1 MTLSVKT
8 FRYID
13 ELGDVSS
20 GYDTFIVDLWGVVH
34 DGHTLLPG
42 VLEMLESL
50 QAQEKTVVFLSN
62 APRRS
67 VALEEQLALMGLPR
81 ALYSRVYSSGEDA
94 FGALTS
100 QHRGKMCYPLSASL
114 HGPLLQDANAQI
126 VETLEEADFI
136 LNTGPIPLVLEEH
149 NTLLKQALSLG
160 TPMICVNPDVA
171 VMRGGVLSLCAG
183 ALAQVYEEMG
193 GQVHYHGKPFPEIY
207 QRLWESLGKPDKARI
222 LGIGDSVTTDIV
234 GAQNFGIDSVLV
246 MTGLEG
252 YALHVSQGFLPPKE
266 KLQALCDQKGALPT
280 YVAPGF
286 GVF

>member
-1 MTLSVKT
+1 MTLGEKT
-8 FRYID
+8 FQYID
-13 ELGDVSS
+13 DLGDISS
-20 GYDTFIVDLWGVVH
+20 NYDTFIVDLWGVIH
-34 DGHTLLPG
+34 DGHALLPG
-42 VLEMLESL
+42 VLEVLETL

-67 VALEEQLALMGLPR
+67 LALEEQLALMGLPR

-94 FGALTS
+94 FKALID

-126 VETLEEADFI
+126 AQTLEEADFI

-149 NTLLKQALSLG
+149 DDLLKKALSLEI
-160 TPMICVNPDVA
+160 PMICVNPDVA

-183 ALAQVYEEMG
+183 ALAKVYEEMG

-207 QRLWESLGKPDKARI
+207 QRLWESLGAPDKKRI
-222 LGIGDSVTTDIV
+222 LAIGDSLTTDIV
-234 GAQNFGIDSVLV
+234 GAQNFGIDSLLV

-252 YALHVSQGFLPPKE
+252 HALNVGQGFLPLKE
-266 KLQALCDQKGALPT
+266 KLQALCAQKGATPT